1 MCGNIES
8 KVERLN
14 EVFNIEGRLVLV
26 EDIPATVCTRC
37 GDVTFSRETTESVR
51 RLVHTQARPVRSEQ
65 VAVFAF
71 YSGIIAPRDR
81 IGPTIGVI
89 MEPGCDRVKRDDYFR
104 REASRRKFLCV
115 PCPCAYTQHPGDHM
129 SDSSF
134 PPVIQSVFD
143 EFIPICRQ
151 LAGDQRYAIS
161 VGGSLGKGTWDSR
174 SDVDFRL
181 FTDRELQCPEQRP
194 ELWAD
199 CFAAIERWK
208 ERGIDID
215 GVWPRT
221 VGEIDAA
228 LDGWLSGE
236 IKPVNL
242 VWTIW
247 GYHILTDVN
256 NQFVIEDPYHI
267 IGAWKERLSV
277 YPPALKQAILGKY
290 AASLRYWRTDYHYAH
305 KVERGDV
312 VFLAGMTSKLVHEII
327 QILFALN
334 ETYYA
339 GDGANLSF
347 VEKFKIV
354 PADFSARVRDI
365 LYPGSPDL
373 FAGQY
378 AALATLIDEV
388 LALVDA

>member
-1 MCGNIES
+1 
-8 KVERLN
+8 
-14 EVFNIEGRLVLV
+14 
-26 EDIPATVCTRC
+26 
-37 GDVTFSRETTESVR
+37 
-51 RLVHTQARPVRSEQ
+51 
-65 VAVFAF
+65 
-71 YSGIIAPRDR
+71 
-81 IGPTIGVI
+81 
-89 MEPGCDRVKRDDYFR
+89 
-104 REASRRKFLCV
+104 
-115 PCPCAYTQHPGDHM
+115 M
-129 SDSSF
+129 STSSF
-134 PPVIQSVFD
+134 PPVIQSIFE
-143 EFIPICRQ
+143 EFIPICRR

-161 VGGSLGKGTWDSR
+161 VGGSLGKGTGDSR
-174 SDVDFRL
+174 SDIDFRL
-181 FTDRELQCPEQRP
+181 VTDREVERPKQRP

-199 CFAAIERWK
+199 CTAAIARWK
-208 ERGIDID
+208 ARGIEID

-221 VGEIDAA
+221 TSEIDAA

-290 AASLRYWRTDYHYAH
+290 AASLRYWRTDYHYAN

-334 ETYYA
+334 ETYFA

-347 VEKFKIV
+347 VGKFKIV
-354 PADFSARVRDI
+354 PGDFSSRVGQI
-365 LYPGSPDL
+365 LYPGTRDA
-373 FAGQY
+373 FASQY
-378 AALATLIDEV
+378 AALASLIDEV
-388 LALVDA
+388 LSLADG

>member
-1 MCGNIES
+1 
-8 KVERLN
+8 
-14 EVFNIEGRLVLV
+14 
-26 EDIPATVCTRC
+26 
-37 GDVTFSRETTESVR
+37 
-51 RLVHTQARPVRSEQ
+51 
-65 VAVFAF
+65 
-71 YSGIIAPRDR
+71 
-81 IGPTIGVI
+81 
-89 MEPGCDRVKRDDYFR
+89 
-104 REASRRKFLCV
+104 
-115 PCPCAYTQHPGDHM
+115 M
-129 SDSSF
+129 SASSF
-134 PPVIQSVFD
+134 PPVIQSVFE
-143 EFIPICRQ
+143 EFIPICRRI
-151 LAGDQRYAIS
+151 AGDQRYAIS

-181 FTDRELQCPEQRP
+181 FTERELPRSKQAP

-199 CFAAIERWK
+199 CIAAIERWRG
-208 ERGIDID
+208 RGIEID

-228 LDGWLSGE
+228 LDGWLGGE
-236 IKPVNL
+236 VKPVNL

-256 NQFVIEDPYHI
+256 NQFVIEDPYGI
-267 IGAWKERLSV
+267 IAAWKARLSV

-290 AASLRYWRTDYHYAH
+290 TASLRYWRTDYHYAN

-339 GDGANLSF
+339 GDGANLAF
-347 VEKFKIV
+347 VEKFTIV

-365 LYPGSPDL
+365 LYPGSADA

-378 AALATLIDEV
+378 AALASLIDET
-388 LALVDA
+388 LALAAEIQA